1 MKRILFTVL
10 AFVALFSAS
19 SAYGWN
25 SVGHSVIGHIAD
37 QNLTPKARKMCN
49 RYLGHSLAY
58 YASWMDQWR
67 YTEEYHHTARWH
79 AVGLKNGEFIP
90 GELAGDTAYFGTP
103 LTMDDH
109 GVARLEQLQKAMKD
123 YRHLPDSAVAVNLK
137 CIIHMVGDMH
147 CPSHVNYRGRN
158 QNYYVDFGGGY
169 VQPRQRMKIHTVWD
183 QGAIQAT
190 RIWGLTDWVWELDRL
205 SKKEI
210 KEITAGAPLDWF
222 EDNAQ
227 RCLAQFEL
235 SSTPEEHLEQDF
247 VNKAMPLI
255 ETQILYAGYRLAA
268 LLNSLF

>member
-1 MKRILFTVL
+1 MKKAVLILLTILISCAPSF
-10 AFVALFSAS
+10 
-19 SAYGWN
+19 GWGRE
-25 SVGHSVIGHIAD
+25 GHEAIAKIAD
-37 QNLTPKARKMCN
+37 ANLKPSAKKKIEKYLGGRSIVYYAKWMDDYRKTKEYGFTTGWHVACVDENLKYVHTPKNGDAL
-49 RYLGHSLAY
+49 YGIG
-58 YASWMDQWR
+58 Q
-67 YTEEYHHTARWH
+67 
-79 AVGLKNGEFIP
+79 AVEILKNYKEHSDSTVSVNIKY
-90 GELAGDTAYFGTP
+90 L
-103 LTMDDH
+103 L
-109 GVARLEQLQKAMKD
+109 
-123 YRHLPDSAVAVNLK
+123 HL
-137 CIIHMVGDMH
+137 VGDMH